1 MHSTGGY
8 RSPTNI
14 ILIHKFYKLTIA
26 QLEERETVIG
36 YYLKV
41 TSSNLVGE
49 IIFFDLAAL
58 RSVKLFKDY
67 IRTQCVYI
75 L

>member
-1 MHSTGGY
+1 MHKRY
-8 RSPTNI
+8 E
-14 ILIHKFYKLTIA
+14 LTIA

-49 IIFFDLAAL
+49 IFFFDLAAL
-58 RSVKLFKDY
+58 RSGCGQVKLFKDCIKTQY
-67 IRTQCVYI
+67 ICI

>member
-8 RSPTNI
+8 ASPSNI
-14 ILIHKFYKLTIA
+14 ILIHKFHELTIA

-49 IIFFDLAAL
+49 IFF
-58 RSVKLFKDY
+58 F
-67 IRTQCVYI
+67 
-75 L
+75 